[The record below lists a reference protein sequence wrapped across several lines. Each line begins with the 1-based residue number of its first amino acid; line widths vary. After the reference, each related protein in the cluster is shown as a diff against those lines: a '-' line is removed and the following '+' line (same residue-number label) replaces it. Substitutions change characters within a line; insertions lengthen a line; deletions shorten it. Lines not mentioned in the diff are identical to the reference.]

1 MNRHPADLVSLAFGL
16 LFSVI
21 GLVLLAGDQLALS
34 WAWLAPTMVI
44 ALGAILIVAGWR
56 RRPAPTEE

>member
-21 GLVLLAGDQLALS
+21 GLVVLANDQLALS
-34 WAWLAPTMVI
+34 WEWLAPTMVI
-44 ALGAILIVAGWR
+44 ALGAIFIAAGWR
-56 RRPAPTEE
+56 RRPAPDEQ